1 MKLDKLNLQADEL
14 ALAAFLQLNADRRTQ
29 QSMAFPFGDNLSAL
43 KVVSLEDLTRD
54 QRNTLTSIMT
64 HRGRTL
70 YI

>member
-43 KVVSLEDLTRD
+43 NVVSLEDLTRD

>member
-29 QSMAFPFGDNLSAL
+29 QSMAFPLGDNLSAL
-43 KVVSLEDLTRD
+43 NVVSLEDLTRD